1 MAKKKVQILLD
12 EQEARQVYDEVDWN
26 WLFCFIMNCFGIGTP
41 GSFPKPH
48 IGNKRD
54 SITGIEH
61 PDVALVWNDELK
73 KRCGPLAIALQ
84 SVKLIATSTK
94 FYKETDTVGNVL
106 DRCMNLTLS
115 FQLMSATD
123 GYSYPHLLTAIFSEK
138 KGWLIKTANALMFK
152 QGKSHVIVN

>member
-1 MAKKKVQILLD
+1 MAKKKVQVPLD
-12 EQEARQVYDEVDWN
+12 EQESRQVYDKVDWN
-26 WLFCFIMNCFGIGTP
+26 WLFYFVMNSFGIGAP
-41 GSFPKPH
+41 GSFPKPYF
-48 IGNKRD
+48 GKKKD
-54 SITGIEH
+54 SITGVEH

-123 GYSYPHLLTAIFSEK
+123 GYSYPRLLTAIYSEK
-138 KGWLIKTANALMFK
+138 KGWLIKTANALTFQ
-152 QGKSHVIVN
+152 QGKAHIIVY

>member
-1 MAKKKVQILLD
+1 MAKKKVQVSLD
-12 EQEARQVYDEVDWN
+12 EQESRQVYDKVDWN
-26 WLFCFIMNCFGIGTP
+26 WLFYFVMNSFGIGTP
-41 GSFPKPH
+41 GSFPKPY
-48 IGNKRD
+48 IRNKRD

-61 PDVALVWNDELK
+61 LDVALIWNDELK
-73 KRCGPLAIALQ
+73 GHCGSLAIALQ

-94 FYKETDTVGNVL
+94 FYKETDTVGNAL

-152 QGKSHVIVN
+152 QGKSRIIVT